1 MSELLIVLFSF
12 FLPTQFGYHFQNLAT
27 SIYGF
32 KIDYFIP
39 TLYLTDILI
48 IGIITTQIRTLINLI
63 NKKSLFFISLY
74 LLLIVVNIYISDYK
88 MISFYKWIKLT
99 EMLMMIITL
108 INYKKLNIYKSIFT
122 PLSYSVVLIC
132 FLGLLQTFSGG
143 SIGGLFY
150 YLGERSFDI
159 NTFGISTVNLNG
171 VEILRSY
178 STFSHPNSLAGF
190 LAVFS
195 IVTLIY
201 RKRLNRYYLLFLS
214 LLVTTTLITSASLN
228 VLVSFILLVVVYMI
242 KAGKNLILSLIL
254 LITFLSPYLG
264 ATNFREID
272 YRIELSQVAVNLF
285 FDKPLIGVGIN
296 NFIPKLAESS
306 TIFKNVWEL
315 QPVHNIYLLVLSETG
330 IVGFSI
336 LIILFYI
343 IPLSYPLL
351 TILFTGLFDHYWLTL
366 QQNLFL
372 FSLVIAISFAKIKAW
387 TKS

>member
-296 NFIPKLAESS
+296 NFIPKL
-306 TIFKNVWEL
+306 
-315 QPVHNIYLLVLSETG
+315 
-330 IVGFSI
+330 
-336 LIILFYI
+336 
-343 IPLSYPLL
+343 
-351 TILFTGLFDHYWLTL
+351 
-366 QQNLFL
+366 
-372 FSLVIAISFAKIKAW
+372 
-387 TKS
+387 